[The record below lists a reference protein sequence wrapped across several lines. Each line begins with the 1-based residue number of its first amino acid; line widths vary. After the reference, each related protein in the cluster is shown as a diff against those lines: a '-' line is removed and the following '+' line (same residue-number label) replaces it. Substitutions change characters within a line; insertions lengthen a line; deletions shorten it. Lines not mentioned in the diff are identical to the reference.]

1 MPVSSDVISS
11 CIHVQAAARVRL
23 AATSC
28 CIVLECSSRGLR
40 LPMAV
45 EPTIGDEGE
54 KEVVFSLEKNCDWKK
69 SPRGTTMPLR
79 PLSR

>member
-1 MPVSSDVISS
+1 M
-11 CIHVQAAARVRL
+11 
-23 AATSC
+23 
-28 CIVLECSSRGLR
+28 
-40 LPMAV
+40 PMAV